1 MPDSDVDIVV
11 EGLTGRDMATPYPYW
26 EAWRMVEEIIE
37 ERPVDLIELETAEEF
52 LREAIRR
59 YRIML

>member
-1 MPDSDVDIVV
+1 
-11 EGLTGRDMATPYPYW
+11 
-26 EAWRMVEEIIE
+26 MVEEIIE
-37 ERPVDLIELETAEEF
+37 EQPVDLIELETAEEF